1 MKMNAQTVRW
11 FLFLALIKNF
21 SFTQDLFDLPD
32 SALTAKEGSCT
43 EIKCRVK
50 SRIIIDD
57 AHWFWMKNGHWNGSY
72 FIATIIYSSNESKRP
87 VSPDYKG
94 RVEYI
99 GSPSSSWGDY
109 STSQKP
115 LCSILICDLKKTD
128 SGLYSFR
135 FAGKDKH
142 KWVTKNLTLTVTE
155 NPCPITFEKPAV
167 VKESDM
173 ITLTCS
179 TLHSCP
185 LNLEIKDL
193 TQPSLTLSTNL
204 QQPDEKQ
211 KRTKLNFTANWLDDG
226 RNFSC
231 QTKDNTDTYLIRNI
245 NVTVE
250 YAPKDIK
257 AFINTTTNIKEGESV
272 TLICSA
278 KGRPTPTF
286 NWFKNN
292 QTVPGPVWKIDSINE
307 TQSGEYLCEAH
318 NTIGRVNSSSVNVTV
333 TYVPQVEVNTSHAYQ
348 VKEGD
353 KITLTCNVKKSK
365 PKPHS
370 YTWIKDKK
378 PIHWSQTYVRTIEP
392 EDGGLYKCSA
402 INSAGTGTSKEIQ
415 IEVEYRPRKTVI
427 SINRNDRKVKVDSHL
442 TFTCDTDANPGPMK
456 YSWSRDGNSKQIPS
470 SQWEYKTSVENELS
484 LEHVQ
489 RTDEACYRCNATN
502 TISTG
507 WDSKPLCIEVL
518 YPPTI
523 PMLSMDT
530 EVTEGQFITISCTVE
545 SFPPS
550 QLKLIRTSEANA
562 QSSDIIFSQTSDL
575 RPYNTLHRKFSA
587 TSAHTGSYTCSATN
601 SEGSKTSEQRKLVVK
616 YSPKDVTVDAKPNLT
631 VNENTLLTLSCNAH
645 SYPKVTSV
653 TWKKMTLDGQIE
665 STQETDIIKVQS
677 VSPSDSGRY
686 KCTAGNEIGTG
697 DSELAV
703 VKVNYAPKNTK
714 ITRAAEQQR
723 PGGIISVMLSCS
735 SESYPPIKEYRW
747 YKKIEEK
754 DEYKKLSDSQNFTV
768 YSHQPGLYR
777 CTARNEI
784 NVQWSDP
791 VPLFV
796 NRGLMWLL
804 FLFLGVLVII
814 LIFFVYRHK
823 RNKLIRQRTTN
834 KPPCYGFMGWWNC
847 ARRGNLMNEL
857 VTTQPSRSTDDILP
871 DQPCRPMAQQR
882 QPRPDSTPAS
892 NINSV
897 YCTVNLPTGNKGPSA
912 QKSMRQQGGTW
923 DEALNYASLHFK
935 NKQNKPAK
943 AEEDTVY
950 AMVSKQ
956 KPPKKNEKENQ
967 DDYENISAVH
977 AATSPDPLNYDTDT
991 SEDEAE
997 INYTQV
1003 SIKAKPGHQRA
1014 CRDSSTDSSTDSGT
1028 DSSTSD
1034 EEETQY
1040 SEVKI

>member
-1 MKMNAQTVRW
+1 TCMASEADKT
-11 FLFLALIKNF
+11 
-21 SFTQDLFDLPD
+21 
-32 SALTAKEGSCT
+32 KEGSCT

-318 NTIGRVNSSSVNVTV
+318 NTIGRVNSN
-333 TYVPQVEVNTSHAYQ
+333 VPQVEVNTSHAYQ

-415 IEVEYRPRKTVI
+415 IEVECKFNSSLYCI
-427 SINRNDRKVKVDSHL
+427 NDRKVKVDSHL

-507 WDSKPLCIEVL
+507 WDSKPL

-601 SEGSKTSEQRKLVVK
+601 SEGSKTN
-616 YSPKDVTVDAKPNLT
+616 SPKDVTVDAKPNLT

-703 VKVNYAPKNTK
+703 VKTKNIMYNFSTSV
-714 ITRAAEQQR
+714 QQR

-796 NRGLMWLL
+796 NLIYYNQSLSCMFLFSMPLL
-804 FLFLGVLVII
+804 FH
-814 LIFFVYRHK
+814 R
-823 RNKLIRQRTTN
+823 
-834 KPPCYGFMGWWNC
+834 
-847 ARRGNLMNEL
+847 
-857 VTTQPSRSTDDILP
+857 
-871 DQPCRPMAQQR
+871 
-882 QPRPDSTPAS
+882 PAS

-897 YCTVNLPTGNKGPSA
+897 YCTVNLPTGNKVSQTI
-912 QKSMRQQGGTW
+912 QKLEQYM
-923 DEALNYASLHFK
+923 
-935 NKQNKPAK
+935 K
-943 AEEDTVY
+943 AV
-950 AMVSKQ
+950 VCGRLQ
-956 KPPKKNEKENQ
+956 
-967 DDYENISAVH
+967 
-977 AATSPDPLNYDTDT
+977 
-991 SEDEAE
+991 
-997 INYTQV
+997 
-1003 SIKAKPGHQRA
+1003 
-1014 CRDSSTDSSTDSGT
+1014 
-1028 DSSTSD
+1028 
-1034 EEETQY
+1034 
-1040 SEVKI
+1040 